1 MELQLIQNKIY
12 EIRGHKVMLDFDL
25 AELYEVQTKALN
37 QAVKRNIQRFP
48 VDFMFRLTLHE
59 WKSMRS
65 LIATASGNDTNM
77 RSQNVT
83 ASQKK
88 RNVSAIPY
96 AFTEQGLAMLS
107 GILNSDKA
115 INVNIAIMRA
125 FVMVRQYA
133 LTYKE
138 LTAKLKEIES
148 KFTDVYEAINYLLNK
163 DKQQIEQ
170 KQRKQIGF
178 YPGNDKHQTMVQDKR
193 QKLKDKSEKGT
204 LGTRRTTQG
213 RKTTCRE
220 SQTGNRKTLN
230 TEHFKMNKNI

>member
-1 MELQLIQNKIY
+1 MDLQIIQNKIY

-25 AELYEVQTKALN
+25 AELYEVKTKALN

-48 VDFMFRLTLHE
+48 SDFMFRLTLDE
-59 WKSMRS
+59 WESMRS
-65 LIATASGNDTNM
+65 QIATASGNNM
-77 RSQNVT
+77 QSQNVT
-83 ASQKK
+83 ASQKR
-88 RNVSAIPY
+88 RNVSATPY

-163 DKQQIEQ
+163 DKLEIEQ
-170 KQRKQIGF
+170 KQRKRIGF
-178 YPGNDKHQTMVQDKR
+178 YRDPP
-193 QKLKDKSEKGT
+193 EK
-204 LGTRRTTQG
+204 
-213 RKTTCRE
+213 
-220 SQTGNRKTLN
+220 
-230 TEHFKMNKNI
+230 